1 MAAVHELAVEWL
13 RLDKDHTTRG
23 EIQRLIDANDE
34 DELEGRLRDRIAFGT
49 AGLRARMEA
58 GFSRMN
64 SLTVIQASQGLA
76 TYVLGNVPLAAS
88 KGIVVGRDARHN
100 SENFAKL
107 AAAAF
112 IAKGIK
118 VWWYEDRVHTP
129 LVPFGVFE
137 LGAAAGVMITASHII
152 PPHDAGIAASIQQN
166 LEPISWNINA
176 IDDSFL
182 VEEVLDRVKRSY
194 FAAVSALESIQGI
207 DQYRDQPRFV
217 YTPMHGVGLPY
228 MTEAVKNLGLLE
240 QMIVVDEQAQPDP
253 DFPTVRFPNPEEKGA
268 LDLACSVADR
278 NHITTVIASDPDA
291 DRLAVAEKVDGKWRQ
306 LTGNQLGVLL
316 ASHVISTYPPHR
328 PLSKLAMLDSAVS
341 TGMLRAM
348 AVKEGF
354 HFEETLTGFKWLGNT
369 ALQLRQRGYDAYFA
383 FEEAIGYMFA
393 NVIPD
398 KDSVSAGAVFLTAM
412 SRWKARE
419 GLTPWGKLQ
428 DLYRVYGFF
437 QEANTYFVSP
447 SPELTERIFS
457 DIRHMATPYPD
468 MLGKRRILRWR
479 DLTEGYDSATGG
491 LPLLQVSKDSQMIT
505 CELEGQ
511 VKFTVRG
518 SGTEPKIK
526 GKQDPLPLPR
536 VLPRVLPRPSQRGRR
551 AAVCAAG
558 RRREADD
565 GTIVYIE
572 CQADSLV
579 EARRD
584 ADAVLQD
591 LAREW
596 FRPEL
601 YGLVT
606 A

>member
-1 MAAVHELAVEWL
+1 
-13 RLDKDHTTRG
+13 
-23 EIQRLIDANDE
+23 
-34 DELEGRLRDRIAFGT
+34 
-49 AGLRARMEA
+49 
-58 GFSRMN
+58 
-64 SLTVIQASQGLA
+64 
-76 TYVLGNVPLAAS
+76 
-88 KGIVVGRDARHN
+88 
-100 SENFAKL
+100 
-107 AAAAF
+107 
-112 IAKGIK
+112 
-118 VWWYEDRVHTP
+118 
-129 LVPFGVFE
+129 
-137 LGAAAGVMITASHII
+137 
-152 PPHDAGIAASIQQN
+152 
-166 LEPISWNINA
+166 
-176 IDDSFL
+176 
-182 VEEVLDRVKRSY
+182 
-194 FAAVSALESIQGI
+194 
-207 DQYRDQPRFV
+207 
-217 YTPMHGVGLPY
+217 
-228 MTEAVKNLGLLE
+228 
-240 QMIVVDEQAQPDP
+240 
-253 DFPTVRFPNPEEKGA
+253 
-268 LDLACSVADR
+268 
-278 NHITTVIASDPDA
+278 
-291 DRLAVAEKVDGKWRQ
+291 
-306 LTGNQLGVLL
+306 
-316 ASHVISTYPPHR
+316 
-328 PLSKLAMLDSAVS
+328 LAMLDSAVS

-369 ALQLRQRGYDAYFA
+369 ALQLRQRGYDACYA

-428 DLYRVYGFF
+428 DLYRIYGFF

-447 SPELTERIFS
+447 SPELTGRIFS

-491 LPLLQVSKDSQMIT
+491 LPALQVSKDSQMIT
-505 CELEGQ
+505 CELEGK

-526 GKQDPLPLPR
+526 GKQDPLPPPR
-536 VLPRVLPRPSQRGRR
+536 SPARSPASVPARTSCSR
-551 AAVCAAG
+551 ACSG
-558 RRREADD
+558 QKTREADD
-565 GTIVYIE
+565 GTTVYIE

-584 ADAVLQD
+584 AEAVLQD

-596 FRPEL
+596 FRPDL